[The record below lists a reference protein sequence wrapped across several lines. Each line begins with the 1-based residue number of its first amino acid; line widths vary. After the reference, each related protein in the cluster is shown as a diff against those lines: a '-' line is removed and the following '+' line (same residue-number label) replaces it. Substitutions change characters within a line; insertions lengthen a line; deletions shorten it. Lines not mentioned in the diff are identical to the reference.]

1 VAGLSTVVALA
12 GIGAAAALY
21 RWRWVSSATVRQAF
35 QPFSTLA
42 ERKYYV
48 DELYAW
54 AVVRPTIWVT
64 RVLRIFDLYVIDGL
78 VNLLGAAI
86 VGLARLYRVFDL
98 YVVDGV
104 VNLIG
109 WITTKLGS
117 VLRYVQT
124 GRAENYLLVIAAGV
138 IAILIGGLLR

>member
-1 VAGLSTVVALA
+1 
-12 GIGAAAALY
+12 
-21 RWRWVSSATVRQAF
+21 
-35 QPFSTLA
+35 
-42 ERKYYV
+42 
-48 DELYAW
+48 
-54 AVVRPTIWVT
+54 
-64 RVLRIFDLYVIDGL
+64 
-78 VNLLGAAI
+78 

-104 VNLIG
+104 VNLTG

-138 IAILIGGLLR
+138 IAILIGGLLL